1 MRLAHEL
8 KERVTI
14 LQRID
19 VEDPDDG
26 TRRPTWVPLATVWA
40 SVKDILPARG
50 ETEAHGVTQAM
61 LPKRVRIRF
70 RVGITSEM
78 RFQYR
83 DPATLTD
90 QIMRI
95 NSGPA
100 ELGRREGMEFRAEVL
115 STEGTEP

>member
-40 SVKDILPARG
+40 SVKDSLPTRG
-50 ETEAHGVTQAM
+50 EAEAHGVAQARFS
-61 LPKRVRIRF
+61 KRVRIRF
-70 RVGITSEM
+70 RSGITSEM
-78 RFQYR
+78 RFSHRNQ
-83 DPATLTD
+83 T
-90 QIMRI
+90 MRI
-95 NSGPA
+95 ISGPA
-100 ELGRREGMEFRAEVL
+100 ELGRREGMEFLAEVL
-115 STEGTEP
+115 ATEGVEP